1 MQPVALELTSQ
12 EGSLPL
18 LPPNPICTV
27 SFAPQ
32 LPAPPLPSLGGGKFR
47 IAGSFFQGQHAAGSN
62 SLRGGNE
69 QDVFSKAPKCWEGPG
84 ETTDLQSPSKEG
96 CQ

>member
-1 MQPVALELTSQ
+1 MHLVALEPKSQ
-12 EGSLPL
+12 GGSLPL

-32 LPAPPLPSLGGGKFR
+32 LPAPPLPSRGKFR
-47 IAGSFFQGQHAAGSN
+47 VAGSFIQGQHAAGSD

-69 QDVFSKAPKCWEGPG
+69 QDVF
-84 ETTDLQSPSKEG
+84 L
-96 CQ
+96 